1 MILETKN
8 KTINLVLKTKKI
20 VEIANTL
27 KSKNFEDAYFRVLQN
42 NDLDALSKIIYTLA
56 EDNEGKHSFNNSSE
70 VYDFIDAYKKEKG
83 KSYGEI
89 FEELTEVINEEGF
102 FTKKMTKKQLTEM
115 ISNPLSGTNMN
126 ELVQKSAEKAISKIA
141 EEQFQGFKA

>member
-8 KTINLVLKTKKI
+8 KTINLVLKTRKI

-27 KSKNFEDAYFRVLQN
+27 KNKNFEEAYFKAVQN
-42 NDLDALSKIIYTLA
+42 NDLNALSKILYTLA
-56 EDNEGKHSFNNSSE
+56 EDNEGKHSFNNSDE
-70 VYDFIDAYKKEKG
+70 VYEFIDEYKQEKG
-83 KSYGEI
+83 KTYQNI

-102 FTKKMTKKQLTEM
+102 FTSKMSKKQLTEM

-126 ELVQKSAEKAISKIA
+126 ELVQKSAERAISKMA

>member
-8 KTINLVLKTKKI
+8 KTINLVLKTRKI

-27 KSKNFEDAYFRVLQN
+27 KNKNFEEAYFKAVQN
-42 NDLDALSKIIYTLA
+42 NDLNALSKVLYTLA
-56 EDNEGKHSFNNSSE
+56 EDNEGKHSFNNSEE
-70 VYDFIDAYKKEKG
+70 VYEFIDEYKQEKG
-83 KSYGEI
+83 KTYQNI

-102 FTKKMTKKQLTEM
+102 FTSKMTKKQLNEM

-126 ELVQKSAEKAISKIA
+126 ELVQKSAERAISKMA

>member
-8 KTINLVLKTKKI
+8 KTINLVLKTRKI

-27 KSKNFEDAYFRVLQN
+27 KNKNFEEVYFKAVQN
-42 NDLDALSKIIYTLA
+42 NDLNALSKILYTLA
-56 EDNEGKHSFNNSSE
+56 EDNEGKHSFNNSDE
-70 VYDFIDAYKKEKG
+70 VYNFIDEYKQEKG
-83 KSYGEI
+83 KTYKDI

-102 FTKKMTKKQLTEM
+102 FTSKMTKKQLTEM

-126 ELVQKSAEKAISKIA
+126 ELVQKSAERAISKMA

>member
-70 VYDFIDAYKKEKG
+70 VYDFIDSYKKEKG
-83 KSYGEI
+83 KSYAEI